1 MKSHSMG
8 IQLGGILGII
18 GLFIMGANTW
28 AGIGMILAA
37 AAIVALSIWT
47 PKVTGMNRVKRR
59 SPQRRPHRVT
69 RSSEPPEAVNPKSL
83 SMLKRTLYQAN
94 LDPRAAVLADHNKTI
109 LNVQDVL
116 VKLIQVSGA
125 HGIPVSDLTKDIT
138 KIYRGIFDKAEQGLR
153 QYPGDTDRLALWL
166 ANRTL
171 KDARKELETNNP
183 N

>member
-37 AAIVALSIWT
+37 AAIVTLSIWM
-47 PKVTGMNRVKRR
+47 PKVPGINKVKRR
-59 SPQRRPHRVT
+59 SPQRRPRRVT
-69 RSSEPPEAVNPKSL
+69 GISEQLETVNPKSL

-94 LDPRAAVLADHNKTI
+94 LDPRAAVLTDHNKTI
-109 LNVQDVL
+109 LTVQDVL

-125 HGIPVSDLTKDIT
+125 HGIPVSDLAKNIT
-138 KIYRGIFDKAEQGLR
+138 KIYGGIFDNTEQGLR
-153 QYPGDTDRLALWL
+153 QYPGDTDRLVSRLVDRA
-166 ANRTL
+166 L
-171 KDARKELETNNP
+171 KDVRKKLETNTP
-183 N
+183 A